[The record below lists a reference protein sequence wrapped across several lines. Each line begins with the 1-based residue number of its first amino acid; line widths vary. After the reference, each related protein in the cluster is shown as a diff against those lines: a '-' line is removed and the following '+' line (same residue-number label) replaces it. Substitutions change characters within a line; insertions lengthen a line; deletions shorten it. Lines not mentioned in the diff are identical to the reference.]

1 MNEKNILKILV
12 VNHTLP
18 NVRGYTTVLFEKIV
32 PILRK
37 RINVELIWV
46 IHTNLDIS
54 SYSPQ
59 ENETIIR
66 MNDFNDAYEILE
78 KIKPDLIYIIPGI
91 SIPDYAF
98 SLAAKYLHI
107 FRIGGELGNGLFT
120 KKNKIGILA
129 QLSIKSHEGKNNSE
143 RFKIFIQKH
152 FFLIKTQRKIHWNVL
167 KIFADLCSIVMM
179 YFPLF
184 GSRPDFSPKFELDL
198 HIVESELTEK
208 TLTDLK
214 FKKSK
219 IFIAGNPNYDT
230 SFQNAQKLKN
240 IKINPNEIKILIL
253 TMTVF
258 GGNKEQTLKQRDFFI
273 KEVINQVNKSG
284 KRILITIKIHP
295 TNENYF
301 EYKNLIESTDSTLEI
316 HQKGDVE
323 KYIENSDVIITPAT
337 STAII
342 SALIYRKPLII
353 WNIFGVEE
361 DVLLENKLVIE
372 CKDEHDIIPALEK
385 AITFQPST
393 KKLEDFF
400 TQYYYKT
407 DGKAS
412 ERIANKIM
420 EIIGHNK

>member
-1 MNEKNILKILV
+1 MNEKDILKILV

-18 NVRGYTTVLFEKIV
+18 NVRGYTTVLFEKIA

-37 RINVELIWV
+37 RIKVQLIWV

-54 SYSPQ
+54 QYIPQ
-59 ENETIIR
+59 EDEIIIK

-98 SLAAKYLHI
+98 SLAAKHLRI
-107 FRIGGELGNGLFT
+107 FRIGGELGNVLFT
-120 KKNKIGILA
+120 KKSKIGILA
-129 QLSIKSHEGKNNSE
+129 QLSIKSDKMKNNSE
-143 RFKIFIQKH
+143 RFRIFIQKH
-152 FFLIKTQRKIHWNVL
+152 LFLIKTERKIHWNVL
-167 KIFADLCSIVMM
+167 KIFADLCSIFMM

-198 HIVESELTEK
+198 HLVESELTEK
-208 TLTDLK
+208 ILTDLR

-219 IFIAGNPNYDT
+219 IFIAGNPSYDT
-230 SFQNAQKLKN
+230 SFQNTQKLKN

-258 GGNKEQTLKQRDFFI
+258 GENKESTLKRRDFFI
-273 KEVINQVNKSG
+273 KEIIKQINKSG
-284 KRILITIKIHP
+284 KKISIIIKIHP
-295 TNENYF
+295 TNENYL
-301 EYKNLIESTDSTLEI
+301 EYKNTIKSIDATLEI
-316 HQKGDVE
+316 YQKGDLE
-323 KYIENSDVIITPAT
+323 KYLESADIIITPVT

-342 SALIYRKPLII
+342 STLIYRKPIII
-353 WNIFGVEE
+353 WNIFEVEK

-372 CKDEHDIIPALEK
+372 CKDEHDIMPAIEK
-385 AITFQPST
+385 ALTFQPSI
-393 KKLEDFF
+393 KKLENFF
-400 TQYYYKT
+400 LQYFYKI

-412 ERIANKIM
+412 ERIADKIIEITGQNK
-420 EIIGHNK
+420 